1 MRIEKQQPYNYK
13 PQNHNPKFRG
23 FTEMVMGN
31 IFLNKALFDLTSSD
45 IPWVAMANNKE
56 ERRERINRSALS
68 VGMVFVSPLILL
80 PFVNR
85 FAMKNITKL
94 TSECGS
100 KQWNAIKLSN
110 KHLVSA
116 EKTKAGLEELSKELK
131 IDFTPIVDKVGGNY
145 DKLRSKISTA
155 KNIVLGTDLML
166 IAGSFGH
173 IGFFNAWQTK
183 KKTGQNGYS
192 AELKMANK
200 EIIEKRAEKFKK
212 NEKFR
217 YGAFLTGLA
226 GLAVAMPMAIKRGIT
241 SQKVSKFGNFV
252 KKHSDKFD
260 YKDAIFMSR
269 LPMALS
275 FLAAHFGIF
284 MASRNNTERKDN
296 VIRSSSTLSIF
307 FVGDILLASV
317 LGRLSDKHLKTN
329 LIKRDGEN
337 KLLNKILPPI
347 KELKEIKTAGSPKS
361 VKIAKGIFWLNF
373 TFLSALMGVITP
385 YFINKLIKKEVAM
398 DANKGSK
405 IKEKTRLNPSPFGER
420 ATFNLNGR
428 PRMLESR
435 VKGFATSSDVSGAS
449 PYSRDLT
456 GHRNYN
462 EQIASKF
469 LIFDRL

>member
-1 MRIEKQQPYNYK
+1 MRIEKQQTYNK
-13 PQNHNPKFRG
+13 SPQFRG

-45 IPWVAMANNKE
+45 IPWVVMANNKE

-68 VGMVFVSPLILL
+68 VGMVFVSPLIIL

-85 FAMKNITKL
+85 FAMNSIVKL
-94 TSECGS
+94 SS
-100 KQWNAIKLSN
+100 KFASKEYNAIMLSN
-110 KHLVSA
+110 RHLVSA
-116 EKTKAGLEELSKELK
+116 EKTKAGFEELSKELK
-131 IDFTPIVDKVGGNY
+131 IDFKPVIDSVGGDY
-145 DKLRSKISTA
+145 DKLRKKISTA

-192 AELKMANK
+192 AELKMADK
-200 EIIEKRAEKFKK
+200 EVIEKRAAKYKKSEKA
-212 NEKFR
+212 R
-217 YGAFLTGLA
+217 YLAFLAGLA
-226 GLAVAMPMAIKRGIT
+226 GLTVAMPIAIKRGLT
-241 SQKVSKFGNFV
+241 SSKINKFSEFV

-296 VIRSSSTLSIF
+296 VIRSSATLSIF
-307 FVGDILLASV
+307 FLGDILLASV

-329 LIKRDGEN
+329 LIKRDGDN

-347 KELKEIKTAGSPKS
+347 KELSEVKATASLKS
-361 VKIAKGIFWLNF
+361 VKIAKGIFWTNF
-373 TFLSALMGVITP
+373 VLLSGLMGIITP
-385 YFINKLIKKEVAM
+385 YFINKLIKKEV
-398 DANKGSK
+398 DADAK
-405 IKEKTRLNPSPFGER
+405 P
-420 ATFNLNGR
+420 
-428 PRMLESR
+428 
-435 VKGFATSSDVSGAS
+435 
-449 PYSRDLT
+449 
-456 GHRNYN
+456 
-462 EQIASKF
+462 IA
-469 LIFDRL
+469 